1 MKKLLFASILLALIS
16 SAFVST
22 NTRTITGTIKDQNGD
37 PVPFATIVA
46 KGTHQSVAADANANF
61 KMTIDDKVKI
71 LEVSAVGMQTQEVQL
86 TDASHYNVIVTRTV
100 GTITDCV

>member
-37 PVPFATIVA
+37 PVPFATSSRERNTSIGRSGRER
-46 KGTHQSVAADANANF
+46 KFQNDN
-61 KMTIDDKVKI
+61 
-71 LEVSAVGMQTQEVQL
+71 
-86 TDASHYNVIVTRTV
+86 
-100 GTITDCV
+100 